1 MHPENSAGSSH
12 GSVLLGPLA
21 NRVSSGTSKSN
32 GVVQHLLRQCGLGE
46 DSFQKLHEP
55 SAKCFPLDCENG
67 RQLAVQRLRKGDE
80 VHLEDFSCQL
90 GPRSKELFSP
100 YPWADLRCARESFQV
115 AIRRSIEG
123 VDAAFLLFFEER
135 PIAHFVLWGV
145 GKTLSFREDALTIP
159 TLGIAVVDRMQGRG
173 FGKRCI
179 RFLQL
184 VAHRLE
190 VDGVEL
196 TVAHQNVKAARIYVG
211 CEFCEVGTLR
221 IPLGVDPSISLDDCA
236 AVNDWRD
243 ERHMVYIVA
252 KERSQIVYQHLL
264 LKECAQNGPASY
276 AIGD

>member
-1 MHPENSAGSSH
+1 MRPENSAGSSQ
-12 GSVLLGPLA
+12 GSVLLGRLA
-21 NRVSSGTSKSN
+21 NRAYSGTSESN
-32 GVVQHLLRQCGLGE
+32 GVVQRLLYQCGLGE
-46 DSFQKLHEP
+46 DSFRKLHQP
-55 SAKCFPLDCENG
+55 SARCFPLHSENG
-67 RQLAVQRLRKGDE
+67 RQLAVQRLQKGDE

-90 GPRSKELFSP
+90 SPRSKELFSP
-100 YPWADLRCARESFQV
+100 YPWADLRCARQAFQV
-115 AIRRSIEG
+115 AIRRSTEG
-123 VDAAFLLFFEER
+123 VDAAFLLFFEES
-135 PIAHFVLWGV
+135 PIAHFVLWGA
-145 GKTLSFREDALTIP
+145 GKTLSFRGDPLTIP
-159 TLGIAVVDRMQGRG
+159 TLGIAVVDRMHGRG

-196 TVAHQNVKAARIYVG
+196 TVAYQNVKAARVYGG

-252 KERSQIVYQHLL
+252 DKRSQMVYEHLL
-264 LKECAQNGPASY
+264 LKECAQNSPASH
-276 AIGD
+276 AIRD